1 MRFIKNRFVIGCIC
15 IIVACL
21 VGFVGVPLLSNVS
34 TQKVKIVVAAK
45 NISKG
50 SEITEDMFYE
60 HNISKGDITYSEGEY
75 FTSILQTK
83 KITSE
88 TKNDSKDDNKKE
100 KQNGND
106 KPLFKSSGGKLY
118 ASCDIHKDDIV
129 TVDRISSEY
138 PYADMTLRTLDRNYY
153 AVSASVSSLSAGVA
167 GKIREGDVLTLMICT
182 DDKVFVDSYL
192 NFMKVISVSNSEAND
207 IKDNSDGSKIPSVV
221 TFEATLEQAI
231 LLAEYNGSS
240 TIHYALAARG
250 ETDKADE
257 LLEIQGRLL
266 SEPHGYSET
275 EG

>member
-60 HNISKGDITYSEGEY
+60 HNISKGDITYSDGDY
-75 FTSILQTK
+75 YTSIT
-83 KITSE
+83 E
-88 TKNDSKDDNKKE
+88 
-100 KQNGND
+100 D
-106 KPLFKSSGGKLY
+106 KSASGKSLFKSSGGKLY

-257 LLEIQGRLL
+257 LLEIQDRLL